1 MDRNMKKALKNAF
14 YAPAPTRKT
23 AFLKQHRRWELNRR
37 DFLLTQAGYIRWWV
51 WGLSTLLFAAIL
63 MATARY
69 EGQFY
74 WFASALTPFLALLMV
89 VENGRARFYGME
101 ELELSCRTA
110 LRTAVLA
117 RMMIL
122 GLFHLVL
129 LGTLTSVLAVWG
141 AVGLFQ
147 VGLYLLTPYLLTAS
161 LGMELTR
168 RCRGHEGLLACGGAA
183 VLVSMAGVLP
193 VYWRPDL
200 YQQSALPLWGA
211 TLTVAVIAAAVE
223 INLDFNKTGESQWN

>member
-1 MDRNMKKALKNAF
+1 MDRNMKKALKNVF
-14 YAPAPTRKT
+14 YAPAPIRKA

-37 DFLLTQAGYIRWWV
+37 DFLLTQARYIRWWV
-51 WGLSTLLFAAIL
+51 WGLSALLFAVIL
-63 MATARY
+63 MVAVRY

-74 WFASALTPFLALLMV
+74 WFASALTPFLALLIV

-122 GLFHLVL
+122 GLFHLLL
-129 LGTLTSVLAVWG
+129 LGTLTPVLAVWG
-141 AVGLFQ
+141 TVDLFQ
-147 VGLYLLTPYLLTAS
+147 TGLYLLTPYLLTAA

-193 VYWRPDL
+193 TYWRPDL
-200 YQQSALPLWGA
+200 YQQSTLPLWGA
-211 TLTVAVIAAAVE
+211 TLAVAVITAVVE
-223 INLDFNKTGESQWN
+223 INLDFTKTGELQWN